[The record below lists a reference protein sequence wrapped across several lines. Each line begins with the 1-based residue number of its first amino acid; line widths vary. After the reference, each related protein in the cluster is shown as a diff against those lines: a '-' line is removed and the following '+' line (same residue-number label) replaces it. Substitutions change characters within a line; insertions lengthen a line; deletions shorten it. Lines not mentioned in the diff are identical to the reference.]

1 MQISRRP
8 QNILRAVL
16 MRRLIWNFIHW
27 LAESCRLIRHP
38 GSWLPNTKISLNVVM
53 LHGVL
58 RHIAAGF
65 LPFLIF
71 PLAIESYWISVAINF
86 CLLGGASHFL
96 ILNSLL
102 KIGRAHVRT
111 PV

>member
-1 MQISRRP
+1 
-8 QNILRAVL
+8 
-16 MRRLIWNFIHW
+16 
-27 LAESCRLIRHP
+27 
-38 GSWLPNTKISLNVVM
+38 M

-96 ILNSLL
+96 ILNALLIASPVRKRIAIDPTFYEAYGVCVLSVFAVDRTGVVWGRRVSVGESLGG
-102 KIGRAHVRT
+102 GR
-111 PV
+111 